1 MNISF
6 EIGVSQTVFVL
17 DVQLD
22 VSHYNS
28 LLLVNLENDSD
39 FSPLDILVEMKNKNI
54 EPNRVTFQRL
64 IDQYCNKGDIAGA
77 TKILE
82 HMSEKE
88 IPINEMIFNSLIKGH
103 SMAG

>member
-1 MNISF
+1 MYF
-6 EIGVSQTVFVL
+6 KGVS
-17 DVQLD
+17 LD
-22 VSHYNS
+22 VSHYNA
-28 LLLVNLENDSD
+28 LLLVLLENEIE
-39 FSPLDILVEMKNKNI
+39 FSPLEFLLDMKKVKI

-82 HMSEKE
+82 HM
-88 IPINEMIFNSLIKGH
+88 NEQQLPLNENIFASLIRGH